1 MAAAVFML
9 CALTSGLCA
18 GLLLRGWHH
27 SGVRLLLFAA
37 LCFVGFTV
45 NNVMLVVD
53 ELLLPDQ
60 DLKLT
65 RDLSGFVAV
74 AVLLVGL
81 IWDATEERR

>member
-1 MAAAVFML
+1 MAAAVFVL
-9 CALTSGLCA
+9 CAVTSGVCA
-18 GLLLRGWHH
+18 GLLLRGWRH
-27 SGVRLLLFAA
+27 SGVRLLLVAA
-37 LCFVGFTV
+37 LCFIGFTV

-53 ELLLPDQ
+53 ELLLPDR

-65 RDLSGFVAV
+65 RDLSGFAAV

>member
-1 MAAAVFML
+1 MAAAVFVL

-18 GLLLRGWHH
+18 ALLLRGWRH

-37 LCFVGFTV
+37 LCFVGFTL

-53 ELLLPDQ
+53 ELLVPDH

-65 RDLSGFVAV
+65 RDLSGFAAV

>member
-1 MAAAVFML
+1 MAAAVFIL
-9 CALTSGLCA
+9 CAVTSGVCG
-18 GLLLRGWHH
+18 GLLLRGWRH

-37 LCFVGFTV
+37 LCFIGFTV

-53 ELLLPDQ
+53 ELLLPDR
-60 DLKLT
+60 DLELT
-65 RDLSGFVAV
+65 RDLSGFAAV